1 MYELNHHGLRP
12 CGQVSLIV
20 RVIPD
25 VWGHL
30 DTVWR
35 FCLRAIV
42 SVAISFGLAAV
53 KNVLLRY
60 GHTHISPL
68 VIATLSDLRRRLWVA
83 EL

>member
-30 DTVWR
+30 DTVWKI
-35 FCLRAIV
+35 LV
-42 SVAISFGLAAV
+42 LSDLAISFAPD
-53 KNVLLRY
+53 R
-60 GHTHISPL
+60 SMM
-68 VIATLSDLRRRLWVA
+68 
-83 EL
+83 